1 MLKSFANRSLGKPV
15 ARRAEEGFTL
25 LELVIVL
32 TILAILLSISV
43 PMYKAQIQHAKE
55 AVLKQDLLL
64 MRQQIDR
71 YTVDREQAPGSLD
84 DLVSAGYLR
93 EVPMDPITNSRDTW
107 QTVADDDP
115 VDIDKRGGIKDVY
128 SGAEGVGGDGRNYR
142 EY

>member
-1 MLKSFANRSLGKPV
+1 MICLTVRSREKSAGS
-15 ARRAEEGFTL
+15 RAQGGFTL
-25 LELVIVL
+25 LEMVIVL

-43 PMYKAQIQHAKE
+43 PMYNAQVRHAKE

-71 YTVDREQAPGSLD
+71 FTVDRERAPGSLD

-93 EVPMDPITNSRDTW
+93 EVPVDPITNSRDTW

-115 VDIDKRGGIKDVY
+115 VDVDRQGGIKDVY
-128 SGAEGVGGDGRNYR
+128 SGAEGSGSDGKAYR